1 VTAFPSK
8 QPLVPKARVVQA
20 RRRASLAPLI
30 GRDALLERVTG
41 ELRVSRLV
49 TLTGPPGIGKTRL
62 ALACL
67 ATLASDH
74 RDSWFCDLS
83 SVTTEEELQFAVL
96 TLFRDPFEGEHLVGG
111 LVEAHAAEALAEVG
125 RALLVL
131 DNFEQIVFAAKT
143 VERFCEAAPEL
154 TVLVT
159 SRERLAVEGEVV
171 VELSPLAFPASD
183 DDARAVAESDAVKL
197 FVKRARDAGGFV
209 GDDTKA
215 LARIVRRLDGIPLAI
230 ELAAAR
236 TRILSVG
243 ELADRLE
250 AGEGLLSGP
259 RRLAESRH
267 ATLANAIEWSWALLS
282 PTEQVA
288 LARCSVFAGD
298 FALDAAEKVVG
309 EGAVDLLGA
318 LRDKSL
324 LHSVEGGRLA
334 LYVSVRDYA
343 LAKLRELEGSDCG
356 QTRMRHA
363 LAFDDLARRF
373 NGWRN
378 LQESAPEA
386 FLHAAL
392 RREKENLTNALAFAR
407 SLREDEPNLLLAANL
422 AVAVA
427 LLQMLPG
434 DGCIEELSKS
444 LDSLPRAR
452 TAERALL
459 LMTRQSV
466 YGSLGRY
473 DECLADLA
481 ALRSMTDVPRGL
493 LLLALIYE
501 GIQLRYQGHPGKAWI
516 SHAAAAEELERSDL
530 LRLRAM
536 NAACMG
542 RLQFD
547 LGDAAASRLYN
558 EQAIAL
564 SDSIG
569 DSWLGALALANLAQ
583 LEQAEQA
590 FERSEDLFQAALA
603 RLRNVGEV
611 YEAIY
616 SGACGDLFFEWGKHD
631 VARRWYAESERF
643 FRGVVAHR
651 HATLALAASA
661 ALEAQDGDLVRARAL
676 LTLAKRSASHATNR
690 VVDVGL
696 ALHAASVEIA
706 GSDDA
711 TRTSVVAEWQKR
723 LDRAQAADDPWAEI
737 IATSFDARFAFRM
750 ARCAVARF
758 ASLHVAVAPTLR
770 VARDGRWFEIGDA
783 PRVELLR
790 RGALRRI
797 LAALAE
803 HHEVHRDCGLKQTE
817 LVSAGW
823 PGERVLVD
831 AAATRVRVAIATL
844 RQLGLRSTL
853 LTRDDGYVL
862 DKNTR
867 VEIA

>member
-1 VTAFPSK
+1 MTS
-8 QPLVPKARVVQA
+8 
-20 RRRASLAPLI
+20 
-30 GRDALLERVTG
+30 
-41 ELRVSRLV
+41 ELGASRLV

-67 ATLASDH
+67 ANLAPH
-74 RDSWFCDLS
+74 HKAAWFCDLS
-83 SVTTEEELQFAVL
+83 AVTTEEELQFAVL
-96 TLFRDPFEGEHLVGG
+96 SLLRDPFEGDHVAGG
-111 LVEAHAAEALAEVG
+111 LLEAHAADALAEVG

-131 DNFEQIVFAAKT
+131 DNFEQIIFAAKT

-171 VELSPLAFPASD
+171 VELSPLACPASD
-183 DDARAVAESDAVKL
+183 DERAIAESDAVKL

-209 GDDTKA
+209 GDDAQT

-236 TRILSVG
+236 TRLLSIG
-243 ELADRLE
+243 ELAERLE
-250 AGEGLLSGP
+250 AGEGLPSNPSHRG
-259 RRLAESRH
+259 ESRH
-267 ATLANAIEWSWALLS
+267 ATLSNAIEWSWTLL
-282 PTEQVA
+282 PPAEQVA
-288 LARCSVFAGD
+288 LARCAIFAGD
-298 FALDAAEKVVG
+298 FTLEAAEKVVG
-309 EGAVDLLGA
+309 GGGAVDLLGA

-324 LHSVEGGRLA
+324 IHAVQGGRLA

-343 LAKLRELEGSDCG
+343 RAKLREIEGSDCAE
-356 QTRMRHA
+356 TRMRHT
-363 LAFDDLARRF
+363 LVFDDLARRF

-378 LQESAPEA
+378 LQERAPEA

-392 RREKENLTNALAFAR
+392 RREKENLTAALAFIR
-407 SLREDEPNLLLAANL
+407 SLPDDEPNVLVGSNL
-422 AVAVA
+422 AVTVA

-434 DGCIEELSKS
+434 EGCIEELSKS
-444 LDSLPRAR
+444 LAALPQSRS
-452 TAERALL
+452 AERAEL

-466 YGSLGRY
+466 YASLGRY
-473 DECLADLA
+473 EECLADLGT
-481 ALRSMTDVPRGL
+481 LRSMSGLPRGL
-493 LLLALIYE
+493 MLLAMIYE
-501 GIQLRYQGHPGKAWI
+501 GIQLRYRGDARKAWA
-516 SHAAAAEELERSDL
+516 SHVLAAEALEGSDL
-530 LRLRAM
+530 LRLQAM
-536 NAACMG
+536 NTACMG

-547 LGDAAASRLYN
+547 LGDIAASRLHN
-558 EQAIAL
+558 ERAL
-564 SDSIG
+564 ALADSIG

-583 LEQAEQA
+583 LEQSEQA
-590 FERSEDLFQAALA
+590 FEQSQDLFQAALA

-631 VARRWYAESERF
+631 MARRWYEESERF
-643 FRGVVAHR
+643 FRGIIAHR

-661 ALEAQDGDLVRARAL
+661 ALEAQDGDLVRARSL
-676 LTLAKRSASHATNR
+676 LTLAKRSASRATNR
-690 VVDVGL
+690 IVDVGV

-711 TRTSVVAEWQKR
+711 SRAGVVAAWQRKLELCVR
-723 LDRAQAADDPWAEI
+723 EGEPWAEV

-750 ARCAVARF
+750 AKRAVERF
-758 ASLHVAVAPTLR
+758 ASASTVTVSRLR
-770 VARDGRWFEIGDA
+770 VAKDGRWFEIGDS
-783 PRVELLR
+783 PRVELAR

-797 LAALAE
+797 LVVLAE
-803 HHEVHRDCGLKQTE
+803 HHEVNRDHGLKQTQ
-817 LVSAGW
+817 LVAAGW

-853 LTRDDGYVL
+853 LTRDDGYVI